1 MSASSVDTPAPSSP
15 IDAATDP
22 ATGVYTAPV
31 ATSPAGSPTPSTVEA
46 AANTSAPAP
55 TACFSGSDGGP
66 PAARRGARAA
76 RPQAELRLS
85 SMAMATSAGPAAR
98 DPMTYAPSGAH
109 SVSSIHVARPPL
121 DRDAVRASISHL
133 TGILDHVT
141 ALAALESDHEELQ
154 GQFWALQGRVGVLEE
169 ELASAYANAAPD
181 STTPKKMK
189 DVQKSLDLEK
199 QMRAATADFE
209 AKLVSARAASNQ
221 LSVSDKDLQQVR
233 SERDRALQRAAKSD
247 EAARA
252 WEASNSAL
260 DTASAQ
266 LRDQVEIQEAKV
278 ADLQDQLGR
287 STRSFQRQPD
297 RAHEERDR
305 VPDRA
310 ADAEKQLQQTT
321 AELHQRTQD
330 RDRIATNLCAN
341 HLGGSSSLVNCQTR
355 TSRQ

>member
-66 PAARRGARAA
+66 PAARRGARASRA
-76 RPQAELRLS
+76 QAELHLS

-141 ALAALESDHEELQ
+141 ALAALGSDHEELQ

-169 ELASAYANAAPD
+169 ELASAYANAAMFVAHCQHAYD
-181 STTPKKMK
+181 MFSGQLQASQLECAEMQSALVQRLDNSEKMK

-221 LSVSDKDLQQVR
+221 LSVSDKD
-233 SERDRALQRAAKSD
+233 
-247 EAARA
+247 
-252 WEASNSAL
+252 
-260 DTASAQ
+260 
-266 LRDQVEIQEAKV
+266 
-278 ADLQDQLGR
+278 
-287 STRSFQRQPD
+287 
-297 RAHEERDR
+297 
-305 VPDRA
+305 
-310 ADAEKQLQQTT
+310 
-321 AELHQRTQD
+321 
-330 RDRIATNLCAN
+330 
-341 HLGGSSSLVNCQTR
+341 
-355 TSRQ
+355 